1 MDRRRNL
8 LDYPNMKTIPIYAL
22 YGEQAAE
29 REQDWLHWETIQS
42 RSRLHDYTIAP
53 HRHEQFFQVLHLTG
67 GSARVTIDGA
77 VTELMPPALVVVPA
91 LTVHAYGFSR
101 DVEGVVLTL
110 MERDV
115 RSAGLDLPAPA
126 ALPAGAEVSA
136 AIGRLIAEADNPG
149 EGHGV
154 AMRALL
160 ALLVVAIRRAGRG
173 AAMPADAVAE
183 RGVRHAQAF
192 RTLVEQRYRQTRSI
206 ADYATALGISPTHLN
221 RVSRQ
226 VLGASALGVIERRI
240 ALEARRQLLFSTQS
254 IKQIGAEL
262 GYDDPAYFTRVL
274 KRVLGVAPGTYR
286 ARARGGTPKD
296 ALATPGVQ
304 T

>member
-115 RSAGLDLPAPA
+115 QAAGLDVPEAGILP
-126 ALPAGAEVSA
+126 VSA
-136 AIGRLIAEADNPG
+136 ELGATIERLIAEADNPR

-160 ALLVVAIRRAGRG
+160 ALLVVGIRRAGQGG
-173 AAMPADAVAE
+173 ALPPGVTAD
-183 RGVRHAQAF
+183 RMLGHAQAF
-192 RTLVEQRYRQTRSI
+192 RAQVDLRFRQTRAI
-206 ADYATALGISPTHLN
+206 GDYANALGISPTHLN
-221 RVSRQ
+221 RVCRQ
-226 VLGASALGVIERRI
+226 VLGASALAVIERRV
-240 ALEARRQLLFSTQS
+240 ALEARRQLLFSTLS

-274 KRVLGVAPGTYR
+274 KRVLGTAPGVYR
-286 ARARGGTPKD
+286 ARSRGHW
-296 ALATPGVQ
+296 A
-304 T
+304 